1 MDDCDI
7 LGGGAYLYEKYQ
19 RCIFVDG
26 NLRIKGGLYLD
37 DEWDEGK
44 KPRKDTWEKWKGAMK
59 RDRDGYLVI
68 PCDLMLDCIGAG
80 LMVTGD
86 LDVRGS
92 VVNPNGDWGLMLFV
106 GGTLRAKRMD
116 AGGAHIVL
124 RSAEIRKDVE
134 AFDNH
139 GSLAVKSLTCKYF
152 ISEDHASLVDEIHA
166 EAYFSDWL
174 DGGLGRREMKAYLKR
189 IGVRSPVRNSHYL
202 YRFPDFSQDED

>member
-86 LDVRGS
+86 LEVEGD
-92 VVNPNGDWGLMLFV
+92 VVNTNEGWGLILFV
-106 GGTLRAKRMD
+106 GGTLRAGRLS
-116 AGGAHIVL
+116 AGGAHMV
-124 RSAEIRKDVE
+124 IRKAVIERDIE
-134 AFDNH
+134 GFGNH
-139 GSLAVKSLTCKYF
+139 GSLYISDLTCRYL
-152 ISEDHASLVDEIHA
+152 ISTDHISRIWEFKA
-166 EAYFSDWL
+166 EAFCL
-174 DGGLGRREMKAYLKR
+174 DKDERSIDRRAMEAYLKS
-189 IGVRSPVRNSHYL
+189 IGVPLKERYWGKWS
-202 YRFPDFSQDED
+202 D